1 MFSFRF
7 NLVVTLACCLA
18 VSANE
23 LVNPSLELDADGNLA
38 GWSSY
43 KPENPLKIVH
53 DDVQDGQSAIYGGI
67 SKEKPAFGI
76 MQVLTYD
83 QPDNRPVTFG
93 GWSKCEGVNDS
104 RDYCI
109 YLDIFFSDGTNDWA
123 KCSYWP
129 TGTHDWDYTVECYW
143 PPKPIAK
150 IEYYVLLRHTTGKA
164 WFDNFELTR
173 EDPGA
178 RMRIIEVLSTAP
190 FPVNGVQ
197 IHSSFFHAGTTYT
210 ARIVDNNGKTL
221 AEKSDKGH
229 IVNWTLNLPEGAA
242 KVVIDGMKE
251 GAAPFRNERIIHN
264 IHPMMKDNPVKS
276 AYRVW
281 TADSMRNISPLT
293 YPAAEESKD
302 ISLELAKAERESGQ
316 ILVTAGPQQ
325 INAVNVELPV
335 LKNAAGEA
343 LKGELKWE
351 RVGYV
356 PRNVPHVLC
365 PESGYDPR
373 EFWLPDPLLP
383 PREFMVPANA
393 TQGVWLT
400 VYADREATAGDYSG
414 DVKIVIGTETVVV
427 PIKITVFDFA
437 LPKTFSYPTA
447 FCLMDGHLFRTYPD
461 GDRNETRRKAW
472 DIMLDHRLN
481 PDDISRTTPPRIED
495 LLYARERG
503 MNRFNILNLVPEPK
517 PDFKGLWV
525 CFSSTKVYTDELF
538 EEFKRRLDPYVA
550 ELRKHDLTKYAY
562 AYGFDERGD
571 EYNAIMAR
579 VHKLFKERYPDVA
592 FFTTSMMYKSLKKD
606 PTRTDCYANDWYC
619 PLTSVYDLELSEKL
633 RAKGHQVWWYTCC
646 GPKHPYANMATTEY
660 PFIEGR
666 LLAWMS
672 YLYKAD
678 GFLYWHVNM
687 WQNAKRFD
695 DSICYQPDFGVLQV
709 ASMAGDGQ
717 FLYPGEKGPLPSIR
731 FANIRDG
738 SEDYDYLAMCGASS
752 RGECG
757 ELIKSMTEYTRDP
770 ALLREMRRRVAK
782 RIIGK

>member
-1 MFSFRF
+1 MLSCRIC
-7 NLVVTLACCLA
+7 LVAMLASALA
-18 VSANE
+18 YANE
-23 LVNPSLELDADGNLA
+23 LINPNLEVDADGNLY
-38 GWSSY
+38 GWASY
-43 KPENPLKIVH
+43 RPDNPLKIVK
-53 DDVQDGQSAIYGGI
+53 DDVQDGKSAVYGEI

-76 MQVLTYD
+76 VQVLTYD
-83 QPDNRPVTFG
+83 KPDKRPVTFG
-93 GWSKCEGVNDS
+93 GWSKCEGVNSS

-109 YLDIFFSDGTNDWA
+109 YLDIFFEDGTNDWA

-129 TGTHDWDYTVECYW
+129 TGTHDWEYTVECYW
-143 PPKPIAK
+143 PPKNIAK

-178 RMRIIEVLSTAP
+178 RMRVIEVQSTAP
-190 FPVNGVQ
+190 FPPNGVQ
-197 IHSSFFHAGTTYT
+197 INSSFFHSGTTYT
-210 ARIVDNNGKTL
+210 ARIVDKIGKIL
-221 AEKSDKGH
+221 AEKSDRGH
-229 IVNWTLNLPEGAA
+229 IVNWTLELPDGAA
-242 KVVIDGMKE
+242 KVIIDGMKS
-251 GAAPFRNERIIHN
+251 GAAPFRNERVIN
-264 IHPMMKDNPVKS
+264 NVHPKIKENPVTG

-281 TADSMRNISPLT
+281 TADSMRNISPLM
-293 YPAAEESKD
+293 YPAADEAKD
-302 ISLELAKAERESGQ
+302 VFLELAKAERESAQ
-316 ILVTAGPQQ
+316 ILVTAGAKK
-325 INAVNVELPV
+325 IDAVNVELPV

-351 RVGYV
+351 RVGYI
-356 PRNVPHVLC
+356 PRNVPHVLS
-365 PESGYDPR
+365 PESGYDPS

-400 VYADREATAGDYSG
+400 VHADREAVAGDYSG
-414 DVKIVIGTETVVV
+414 IINIVIGTEKIAV
-427 PIKITVFDFA
+427 PIRVTVFDFA

-447 FCLMDGHLFRTYPD
+447 FCLMDGFLFRTYGD

-503 MNRFNILNLVPEPK
+503 MNRFNILNLVPQPK

-525 CFSSTKVYTDELF
+525 CFSSTNVYTDELF

-562 AYGFDERGD
+562 AYGFDERGE

-592 FFTTSMMYKSLKKD
+592 FFTTSKMYVDLKKD

-619 PLTSVYDLELSEKL
+619 PLTSVYDMEFSDKL
-633 RAKGHQVWWYTCC
+633 REKGHQVWWYTCC

-695 DSICYQPDFGVLQV
+695 ESNCYQPDFGVLQV
-709 ASMAGDGQ
+709 VSMSGDGQ

-738 SEDYDYLAMCGASS
+738 SEDYDYLAMCGESS
-752 RGECG
+752 RAECS
-757 ELIKSMTEYTRDP
+757 ELIKSMTEYSRDSNQ
-770 ALLREMRRRVAK
+770 LREMRRRIAK

>member
-1 MFSFRF
+1 MFSFRIS
-7 NLVVTLACCLA
+7 LA
-18 VSANE
+18 VMLASLAIYANE
-23 LVNPSLELDADGNLA
+23 LVNPSLELDEGGNLA
-38 GWSSY
+38 GWASY
-43 KPENPLKIVH
+43 RPENPLKIVH
-53 DDVQDGQSAIYGGI
+53 DVVQDGQSAIYGEI
-67 SKEKPAFGI
+67 SQEKPAFGI
-76 MQVLTYD
+76 MQVLTYA

-109 YLDIFFSDGTNDWA
+109 YLDIFFEDGTNDWA

-129 TGTHDWDYTVECYW
+129 TGTHDWEYTVECYW

-150 IEYYVLLRHTTGKA
+150 IEYYVLLRRTTGKA

-178 RMRIIEVLSTAP
+178 RMRIIEVQSTAP

-210 ARIVDNNGKTL
+210 ARIVDGTGKTL

-251 GAAPFRNERIIHN
+251 GAAPFRNERVIQN
-264 IHPMMKDNPVKS
+264 IHPMMKENPVKG
-276 AYRVW
+276 AFQVW
-281 TADSMRNISPLT
+281 TADSMTNVSPLT
-293 YPAAEESKD
+293 YPPADAKKD
-302 ISLELAKAERESGQ
+302 VTFELAKAERESGQ
-316 ILVTAGPQQ
+316 ILVTAGANE

-351 RVGYV
+351 RVGYI
-356 PRNVPHVLC
+356 PRNVPHVLS

-400 VYADREATAGDYSG
+400 VYADREAAAGDYSG

-427 PIKITVFDFA
+427 PIKVTVFDFA

-447 FCLMDGHLFRTYPD
+447 FCLMDGHLFRTYGD

-579 VHKLFKERYPDVA
+579 VHKFFQDNYPDVA
-592 FFTTSMMYKSLKKD
+592 FFTTSMMYKSLKAN
-606 PTRTDCYANDWYC
+606 PERTDCYANDWYC

-738 SEDYDYLAMCGASS
+738 SEDYDYLTMCGASS